1 MDIRTIM
8 DRIGMEHAGG
18 QSATQLAARYR
29 MPLDTVRRLIV
40 AYRDERLGPV
50 SDVEFI
56 APRIRRD
63 GRHPGGRML
72 MGGSRDW
79 IRRAACGG
87 MDADVFYPV
96 ASGPDAF
103 GEAERVCRDCP
114 VRAMCLEYALDNDEQ
129 YGMWGGMDPEER
141 RRLKRLDMRRRR
153 MRAYRRGNGVI

>member
-56 APRIRRD
+56 APASVATGGIR
-63 GRHPGGRML
+63 GG
-72 MGGSRDW
+72 G
-79 IRRAACGG
+79 C
-87 MDADVFYPV
+87 
-96 ASGPDAF
+96 
-103 GEAERVCRDCP
+103 
-114 VRAMCLEYALDNDEQ
+114 
-129 YGMWGGMDPEER
+129 
-141 RRLKRLDMRRRR
+141 
-153 MRAYRRGNGVI
+153 

>member
-1 MDIRTIM
+1 
-8 DRIGMEHAGG
+8 
-18 QSATQLAARYR
+18 
-29 MPLDTVRRLIV
+29 
-40 AYRDERLGPV
+40 
-50 SDVEFI
+50 
-56 APRIRRD
+56 
-63 GRHPGGRML
+63 ML

-96 ASGPDAF
+96 ASGPDAT